1 MSARR
6 GVVIASDF
14 VAWAALHALTGYVA
28 HRVPLERYERD
39 GWLFRE
45 RVVERGGRLY
55 ADELQIR
62 RWKHLLP
69 DAGGWFAGG
78 FPKAQ
83 LAASD
88 PAYLERFVAETR
100 RAELGHW
107 LAMLSTPVFALWNPW
122 WVLPIQAGYA
132 LATNGPCIVAQRYN
146 RIRLRRVLDR
156 SHRTE
161 GGGVGQAGGVGQP
174 GGVGAD
180 GGVGEG
186 VRSAG
191 GDGSTG
197 GVGVP
202 PRTRRASGTK
212 RFSR

>member
-1 MSARR
+1 M
-6 GVVIASDF
+6 VIASDF
-14 VAWAALHALTGYVA
+14 VAWAALHALTGYAA

-39 GWLFRE
+39 DWLFRE
-45 RVVERGGRLY
+45 RAIERGGRLY
-55 ADELQIR
+55 TDALQIR

-83 LAASD
+83 LATSD
-88 PAYLERFVAETR
+88 AAYLERFVAETR

-107 LAMLSTPVFALWNPW
+107 LAMVSTPVFALWNPW

-146 RIRLRRVLDR
+146 RIRLLRVVDRPRRAP
-156 SHRTE
+156 
-161 GGGVGQAGGVGQP
+161 GGVADQAGGVG
-174 GGVGAD
+174 
-180 GGVGEG
+180 
-186 VRSAG
+186 SAG
-191 GDGSTG
+191 G
-197 GVGVP
+197 VEAP
-202 PRTRRASGTK
+202 PRGWRASGTK

>member
-1 MSARR
+1 MSPRR

-14 VAWAALHALTGYVA
+14 VAWAALHALTGYAA

-39 GWLFRE
+39 SWLFRE
-45 RVVERGGRLY
+45 REIERGGRLY
-55 ADELQIR
+55 ADALAIR
-62 RWKHLLP
+62 SWKHLLP

-78 FPKAQ
+78 FPKAE

-88 PAYLERFVAETR
+88 PAYLERFVTETR

-132 LATNGPCIVAQRYN
+132 VATNGPCIVAQRYN

-156 SHRTE
+156 SRRAPH
-161 GGGVGQAGGVGQP
+161 GAVDQAGGAASADGAASV
-174 GGVGAD
+174 GGVA
-180 GGVGEG
+180 
-186 VRSAG
+186 SA
-191 GDGSTG
+191 G

-202 PRTRRASGTK
+202 PLDRRASGTK